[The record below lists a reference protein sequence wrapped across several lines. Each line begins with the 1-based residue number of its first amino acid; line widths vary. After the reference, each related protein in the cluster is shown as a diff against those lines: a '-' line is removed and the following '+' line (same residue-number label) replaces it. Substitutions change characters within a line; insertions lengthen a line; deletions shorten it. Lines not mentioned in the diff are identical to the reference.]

1 MLNRHSALL
10 SARARRGDLASR
22 RHGMAIALAAAVV
35 AAAAALV
42 TALALLPP
50 ERVLPV
56 TGASLLVAA
65 GAMALIAWASPS
77 EAPRV
82 ILWDFAG
89 LVALFALC
97 AALMGEPEQLALIE
111 RDGM

>member
-1 MLNRHSALL
+1 MLNRHPALL
-10 SARARRGDLASR
+10 SARAGRHDLTLR
-22 RHGMAIALAAAVV
+22 RHGVAIALAAAVA

-65 GAMALIAWASPS
+65 GAMAVIAWASPP
-77 EAPRV
+77 EVPRV
-82 ILWDFAG
+82 IFWDFAG
-89 LVALFALC
+89 LIALFGLC
-97 AALMGEPEQLALIE
+97 AALMGEPAQLALIE